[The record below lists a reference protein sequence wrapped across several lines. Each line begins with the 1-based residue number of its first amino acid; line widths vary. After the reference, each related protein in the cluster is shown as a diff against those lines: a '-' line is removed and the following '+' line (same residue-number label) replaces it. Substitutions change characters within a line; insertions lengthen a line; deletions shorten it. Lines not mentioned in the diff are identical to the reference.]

1 MPSAEPFT
9 MRPASPP
16 PSWSRGSYDDHN
28 STRSN
33 PIPYYK
39 PYPTTDRRHHY
50 PADYSQEEDR
60 QRPRTP
66 SSNQSV
72 KLIPEVTPAKP
83 TGREALSLSDID
95 KNSRKNV
102 VTPDDK
108 HGVVSGASTFKPS
121 SPFVALRDNDIVCGR
136 GAPTN
141 FHIGNSQF
149 RELVL
154 DYHRAYFVAKRSD
167 KPRIAMKV
175 LDVLASQGARFV
187 RRIKGR
193 SSASSQW
200 EEVAH
205 KVAYEKVCQALR
217 DAGGPPR
224 QMMSKKAASSKA
236 RANQSLSVRPK
247 GSLQAVNQGHNE
259 NNNLALASNGSRNE
273 ANEGK
278 ENDH

>member
-1 MPSAEPFT
+1 M
-9 MRPASPP
+9 
-16 PSWSRGSYDDHN
+16 G
-28 STRSN
+28 
-33 PIPYYK
+33 
-39 PYPTTDRRHHY
+39 
-50 PADYSQEEDR
+50 
-60 QRPRTP
+60 
-66 SSNQSV
+66 
-72 KLIPEVTPAKP
+72 
-83 TGREALSLSDID
+83 
-95 KNSRKNV
+95 
-102 VTPDDK
+102 
-108 HGVVSGASTFKPS
+108 SGASAFKPS

-193 SSASSQW
+193 SSVSSQW

-217 DAGGPPR
+217 DARGPPR

-236 RANQSLSVRPK
+236 KANRSLSVPPK
-247 GSLQAVNQGHNE
+247 GSLEAIHRGNSE
-259 NNNLALASNGSRNE
+259 NNNLTLE
-273 ANEGK
+273 ADEGK
-278 ENDH
+278 ENDAVHHH